1 MLRVS
6 ITAYLLTAVLC
17 CEARAGKLYQFM
29 SRGRRYQITTD
40 VDRKLAKQIAN
51 HMDRVYAEYDR
62 RLSDFHAR
70 DSRAMPL
77 YILSTR
83 KGYMKIM
90 RENFGINASNTSGMF
105 FVNERGPMLSAW
117 VQGQSRARLFETLRH
132 EGFHQFA
139 DSVIGGDMP
148 ALFTAMPRTSA
159 PSSMVRT
166 KLIPIGSKTS
176 IFVPAGLPPG

>member
-83 KGYMKIM
+83 KAYMKIM

-139 DSVIGGDMP
+139 WARIGRD
-148 ALFTAMPRTSA
+148 
-159 PSSMVRT
+159 
-166 KLIPIGSKTS
+166 
-176 IFVPAGLPPG
+176 